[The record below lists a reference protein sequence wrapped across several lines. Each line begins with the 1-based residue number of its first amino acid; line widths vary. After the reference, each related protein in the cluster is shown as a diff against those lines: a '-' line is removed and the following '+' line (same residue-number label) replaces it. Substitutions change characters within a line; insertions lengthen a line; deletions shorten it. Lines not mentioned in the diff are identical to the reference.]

1 MNHNILVVDV
11 GTQSLKASIIS
22 SDGGILQFHQVKYE
36 KPYLSPK
43 EGYAEQDPEYYLKK
57 LCEATRI
64 LKDKSSQL
72 METVQAMTIVDFRDS
87 SVILDEKDKP
97 IRNSILWLDQRITRL
112 KGKNLKPWEK
122 MLFTIVGMKDTVKY
136 NSERTASFWLMKYEE
151 ESWKKMKT
159 YAPIGAYFNKRVTDN
174 LVVSSAD
181 CVGHF
186 PINFKKG
193 EWLFKGH
200 PKYDVFGIPRESLPK
215 LVPVGNIIGYV
226 TEEFSKES
234 GIPQGIPLYASG
246 SDKACETFGNGCIDK
261 RQASISLGTACT
273 IDVVDN
279 KYSEPETFLPSYQA
293 PYKGSFDLEIQ
304 IYRGLWMITWFEEQ
318 FASQDRIDAEKCGM
332 SLEDYLENQIE
343 KIRPGSDGLVLQ
355 PYWGPGL
362 KRPNAKGSIVGFSA
376 VHTRYHIYRAIL
388 EGIAFALRE
397 GLEEIMRKTK
407 VMPDYL
413 VVSGGG
419 SRDMTMLRIIADVF
433 GIEVRQSALTE
444 SSTIGGAMSVF
455 LADGTFKDP
464 QEASK
469 AMVKHATIVKPNQEN
484 HRIYDDLYHNVYL
497 KMYPSMAKVYQNI
510 KDFFLEN
517 AGE

>member
-1 MNHNILVVDV
+1 MNHNILVVDI
-11 GTQSLKASIIS
+11 GTQSLKTSIIS
-22 SDGGILQFHQVKYE
+22 SEGEILCFHQIKYE

-43 EGYAEQDPEYYLKK
+43 EGYAEQNPDYYLQK

-64 LKDKSSQL
+64 LKDESSEL
-72 METVQAMTIVDFRDS
+72 MSSVQAMTIVDFRDS
-87 SVILDEKDKP
+87 SVILDENDRP
-97 IRNSILWLDQRITRL
+97 IRDSILWLDQRIVRL
-112 KGKNLKPWEK
+112 KNKNLKLWEK

-136 NSERTASFWLMKYEE
+136 NSERTASFWLKKYEK
-151 ESWKKMKT
+151 ESWEKMKT
-159 YAPIGAYFNKRVTDN
+159 YAPIGAYFNKRVTDQ

-186 PINFKKG
+186 PINFKQGK
-193 EWLFKGH
+193 WLIKGH
-200 PKYDVFGIPRESLPK
+200 PKYDVFGIPRKSLPK
-215 LVPVGNIIGYV
+215 LVPVGNVIGYV
-226 TEEFSKES
+226 TEDFSKQS
-234 GIPQGIPLYASG
+234 CIPNGIPLYASG

-273 IDVVDN
+273 IDVVDQ

-293 PYKGSFDLEIQ
+293 PYKGSYDLEIQ
-304 IYRGLWMITWFEEQ
+304 VYRGLWMITWFEEQ
-318 FASQDRIDAEKCGM
+318 FASQDRVDAEKCGI
-332 SLEDYLENQIE
+332 SLEDYLEKQIE
-343 KIRPGSDGLVLQ
+343 KIKPGSDGLVLQ

-376 VHTRYHIYRAIL
+376 VHTRFHIYRAIL

-397 GLEEIMRKTK
+397 GLEEIIRKTK
-407 VMPDYL
+407 TMPDYL

-419 SRDMTMLRIIADVF
+419 SRNLTMLKIIADVF

-455 LADGTFKDP
+455 LADGTFSCPK
-464 QEASK
+464 EACEN
-469 AMVKHATIVKPNQEN
+469 MVKQGMVVKPNAEN
-484 HRIYDDLYHNVYL
+484 HRIYDDLYRKVYL
-497 KMYPSMAKVYQNI
+497 KMYPSMAKLYQNI
-510 KDFFLEN
+510 KDFYLEN